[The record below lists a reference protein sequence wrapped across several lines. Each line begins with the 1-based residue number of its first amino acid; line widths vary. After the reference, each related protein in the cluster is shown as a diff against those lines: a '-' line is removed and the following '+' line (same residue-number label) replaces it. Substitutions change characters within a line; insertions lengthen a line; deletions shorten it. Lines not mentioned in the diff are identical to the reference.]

1 MLKVS
6 PDAKKVRPHHRTRGE
21 TIMNPSHPKSEET
34 VARAPRRGW
43 RKWTWLMIA
52 APLML
57 GGATT
62 YSVAH
67 AQGGGPGQG
76 PGMHQHTQ
84 ARIDRILTDVGA
96 SDSQKSQVK
105 AIWAGLGPQL
115 KAAHQQH
122 AQLRQQ
128 IEQALTAQTIDGAAI
143 EKLRQQSVQAIDKTS
158 SLLTQGMVSTA
169 QVLTPDQRQKAIA
182 ELRRHPHHRMGMGGG
197 GLGE

>member
-1 MLKVS
+1 
-6 PDAKKVRPHHRTRGE
+6 
-21 TIMNPSHPKSEET
+21 MNPSHPKSEET
-34 VARAPRRGW
+34 VMRAQRRGW

-57 GGATT
+57 GGVT
-62 YSVAH
+62 YSAAY
-67 AQGGGPGQG
+67 AQGGGPGHG
-76 PGMHQHTQ
+76 PGMHERMQG
-84 ARIDRILTDVGA
+84 RIDRILTEVGA
-96 SDSQKSQVK
+96 SDTQKSQVK
-105 AIWAGLGPQL
+105 SIWAGLGPQL

-122 AQLRQQ
+122 AQLREQ

-143 EKLRQQSVQAIDKTS
+143 EKLRQQSVQSIDKTS
-158 SLLTQGMVSTA
+158 SLLTQGMVATA

>member
-1 MLKVS
+1 MS
-6 PDAKKVRPHHRTRGE
+6 SSQT
-21 TIMNPSHPKSEET
+21 KSEET
-34 VARAPRRGW
+34 VTRPPRRGW

-57 GGATT
+57 GGAT
-62 YSVAH
+62 YSAAYAH
-67 AQGGGPGQG
+67 GGGPGHG
-76 PGMHQHTQ
+76 AGMHERMQ
-84 ARIDRILTDVGA
+84 ARIDRILTEVGA
-96 SDSQKSQVK
+96 TDSQKSQVK

-122 AQLRQQ
+122 AQLREQ
-128 IEQALTAQTIDGAAI
+128 IEQALTAPTIDGATI

-169 QVLTPDQRQKAIA
+169 QVLTPEQRQKVIA
-182 ELRRHPHHRMGMGGG
+182 ELRRHPHHPMGMGGG

>member
-1 MLKVS
+1 
-6 PDAKKVRPHHRTRGE
+6 
-21 TIMNPSHPKSEET
+21 MNPSHPKSSEET
-34 VARAPRRGW
+34 VTRAPRRGW

-57 GGATT
+57 GGVT
-62 YSVAH
+62 YRAAY
-67 AQGGGPGQG
+67 AQGGAPGPGHG
-76 PGMHQHTQ
+76 GGMHERMQG
-84 ARIDRILTDVGA
+84 RIDRILTEVGA

-105 AIWAGLGPQL
+105 AIWANLGPQL

-128 IEQALTAQTIDGAAI
+128 IEQALTAPTIDGAAI
-143 EKLRQQSVQAIDKTS
+143 EKLRQQSVQSIDKTS

-182 ELRRHPHHRMGMGGG
+182 ELRRHPHHHMGGG
-197 GLGE
+197 FGE